1 MKIYESGE
9 NYLEAI
15 LIIKQRQEQVRSID
29 LAKEMNFTK
38 ASVSRA
44 VNKLKEDGFLTV
56 DDFGYLELTTKGLEL
71 AAAIYERHRFFT
83 DFLIYLGVDENI
95 AAQDACKIEHVLSS
109 ESYQAMK
116 NYLTKAKNKD
126 IK

>member
-1 MKIYESGE
+1 MKIHESGE

-15 LIIKQRQEQVRSID
+15 LIIKQRQDSVRSID

-44 VNKLKEDGFLTV
+44 VNKLKGSGYITI
-56 DDFGYLELTTKGLEL
+56 DDLGHLELTEAGLSV
-71 AAAIYERHRFFT
+71 ATRIYDRHKFFT
-83 DFLIYLGVDENI
+83 DFLIYLGVDSNV
-95 AAQDACKIEHVLSS
+95 AAEDACKIEHVLSV

-116 NYLTKAKNKD
+116 DYLMKIKNKN
-126 IK
+126 

>member
-1 MKIYESGE
+1 MKIQESGE

-15 LIIKQRQEQVRSID
+15 LIIKQRQDTVRSID

-44 VNKLKEDGFLTV
+44 VNKLKEN
-56 DDFGYLELTTKGLEL
+56 GYITIDSLGHLELTETGLNT
-71 AAAIYERHRFFT
+71 ATRIYDRHRFFT
-83 DFLIYLGVDENI
+83 DFLIYLGVDDLV
-95 AAQDACKIEHVLSS
+95 AAEDACKIEHVLSV

-116 NYLTKAKNKD
+116 AYLTKVKNNN
-126 IK
+126 

>member
-1 MKIYESGE
+1 MKIHESGE

-15 LIIKQRQEQVRSID
+15 LVIKQRQETVRSID

-44 VNKLKEDGFLTV
+44 VNKLKEDKFITV
-56 DDFGYLELTTKGLEL
+56 DENGFLELTDKGLDV
-71 AAAIYERHRFFT
+71 ATKIYERHRFFT
-83 DFLIYLGVDENI
+83 DFLVYLGVDKNI
-95 AAQDACKIEHVLSS
+95 AAQDACKIEHVLSA

-116 NYLTKAKNKD
+116 TFLTKAKQEN
-126 IK
+126 I